1 MHNAVK
7 CLYSFTHG
15 DFCMHRRYKRLIIC
29 NFDRNEEHSNKIP
42 KFYVWIFSRT
52 TYPLAKSGTEAAC
65 AFGYVFLDNEFVQK
79 WFEKADGFMKW
90 PVHCRSC
97 ILKDTIYIFIYFSKE
112 RKRILIPV
120 LHISPNRKKPKKL
133 KGKASK

>member
-1 MHNAVK
+1 MSSDSA
-7 CLYSFTHG
+7 CLLWLIIIIMAY
-15 DFCMHRRYKRLIIC
+15 YKWLIIC
-29 NFDRNEEHSNKIP
+29 NFDRNEGHSNKIC

-65 AFGYVFLDNEFVQK
+65 AFGYVFLNNEFVQK

-97 ILKDTIYIFIYFSKE
+97 ILKDTIYIYDGTFSKE
-112 RKRILIPV
+112 RKRTLIPILQIS
-120 LHISPNRKKPKKL
+120 LHRKKPKKFN
-133 KGKASK
+133 GKASQ